1 MDDRESEEL
10 KCQIE
15 QTRCN
20 LADKLETLEE
30 RVVEPA
36 TAAMTDSVT
45 KVKEAVE
52 NTAEAMQ
59 STMTKVTETFDLAT
73 HVRNYPWRMIGA
85 GVATGF
91 VLGQFIK
98 PGQSHATAARS
109 PSTSLP
115 SNSEA
120 FRSNGRDHSQGDARA
135 SKEAASPQQ
144 RSDSKTSLEG
154 WTKFATEIQGAL
166 IQSLAPVVQGLLG
179 AVLAEFFRQPQAAP
193 ASAGD
198 EARSAPRHPL
208 EEDRDWTDGELKKE
222 PDWGGRLRSIPK

>member
-15 QTRCN
+15 QTRCS
-20 LADKLETLEE
+20 LADKLGTLEE

-36 TAAMTDSVT
+36 AAVMTDTVT

-91 VLGQFIK
+91 VLGQFMK
-98 PGQSHATAARS
+98 PGPSKAPLAKSPTLLAA
-109 PSTSLP
+109 PLP
-115 SNSEA
+115 SKAEA
-120 FRSNGRDHSQGDARA
+120 FRSNGREHTPG
-135 SKEAASPQQ
+135 P
-144 RSDSKTSLEG
+144 L
-154 WTKFATEIQGAL
+154 TKLATEIQGV
-166 IQSLAPVVQGLLG
+166 VVQSIAPILQGLFG
-179 AVLAEFFRQPQAAP
+179 AALAEFLRHSNSPPAASVSGIGNVPRHGLEDTDHEWAEPDIKNEP
-193 ASAGD
+193 AWDSRL
-198 EARSAPRHPL
+198 RSAP
-208 EEDRDWTDGELKKE
+208 K
-222 PDWGGRLRSIPK
+222 